1 VRPSYVL
8 GGRAMMV
15 CWCDD
20 ELDAYVGIA
29 IEAAKEDGLEPTLL
43 VDQFLDRAIEV
54 DVDLVCDGKKAV
66 IGGVMQHI
74 EEAGVHSGDSTSVL
88 PPHSLSAHVVTAIE
102 KQAKA
107 LALELGVVGL
117 MNVQFAVKDTDV
129 YVLEVN
135 PRASRTVPFVAK
147 ATGRPLAKI
156 AAKVMVGRSLDS
168 LGIDDDALPTHV
180 AVKESV
186 LPFSKFPGVDTILG
200 PEMRSTGEVMG
211 VATTTSLA
219 FSKSQT
225 ASGFTLPSSGRVF
238 ISVKDDD
245 KPAAVQ
251 ISRRLRNLGF
261 TLVATSG
268 TAEILEASRIPV
280 DRINK
285 VLQGSPHVVD
295 AIREGTVQLVINTTQ
310 ETKAIRDSYSIRRGA
325 LLSSIPYFT
334 TIAAGLAVV
343 DALEVRALLG
353 RESLHVRS
361 LQEWHARSR
370 KTSTVK
376 AT

>member
-1 VRPSYVL
+1 
-8 GGRAMMV
+8 
-15 CWCDD
+15 
-20 ELDAYVGIA
+20 
-29 IEAAKEDGLEPTLL
+29 
-43 VDQFLDRAIEV
+43 
-54 DVDLVCDGKKAV
+54 
-66 IGGVMQHI
+66 
-74 EEAGVHSGDSTSVL
+74 
-88 PPHSLSAHVVTAIE
+88 
-102 KQAKA
+102 
-107 LALELGVVGL
+107 
-117 MNVQFAVKDTDV
+117 
-129 YVLEVN
+129 
-135 PRASRTVPFVAK
+135 
-147 ATGRPLAKI
+147 
-156 AAKVMVGRSLDS
+156 
-168 LGIDDDALPTHV
+168 
-180 AVKESV
+180 
-186 LPFSKFPGVDTILG
+186 
-200 PEMRSTGEVMG
+200 MRSTGEVMG

-225 ASGFTLPSSGRVF
+225 ASGFSLPASGRVF

-251 ISRRLRNLGF
+251 VARRLRNLGF

-268 TAEILEASRIPV
+268 TAEILESARIPV

-353 RESLHVRS
+353 RESKQVRS

-370 KTSTVK
+370 NTPPVK
-376 AT
+376 SS